1 MENKSCEVFIM
12 RKFKMPSAFTILFL
26 IIFLVAVLTWIVPAG
41 EYQYVDETATTLEPV
56 PGSYQQAESNPQG
69 LWEALSAPIQ
79 GFFDAA
85 DIILFL
91 LVIGGYLG
99 LVTDTGAIGAGIGAI
114 VSRFKGR
121 ETLMI
126 PILMSVFAL
135 GGTVFG
141 MWEETIAFY
150 IIILPV
156 FIAAGFDSITGFAV
170 IALGAG
176 IGCLGSTVNPFA
188 TGIASGFAGISI
200 GEGIILRII
209 LLIVGLVIA
218 IWYVMSYARKVKMD
232 PSKSLVYRLKEE
244 NEAHFLAQSG
254 RVDSNG
260 SRLQSDRVEV
270 DAADPEQSGLLSDAF
285 DSQGHGAEAEHLHT
299 VTAHAETLSIT
310 GRQKAI
316 LWVFA
321 LSFVIMVLGV
331 IPWADKFGI
340 TVFEEINMW
349 FRQLPVIGTVL
360 GEITPLGE
368 WWFGD
373 ITVWFL
379 ITSFICGLIWR
390 WEEMKFVALFLD
402 GAKDM
407 LGVALIIGI
416 TRGIS
421 VIMNDGGLTATLL
434 NFGEETLQS
443 LGPVA
448 FADISTAFFAGM
460 SLLIPST
467 SGLAAL
473 TMPIMAPVA
482 DFAGV
487 ARDIV
492 ITAFQ
497 VGSGIVNFITPTSGV
512 LMGAL
517 ALARVPYGTYLK
529 WVWKFVAI
537 ISVVCLVILSLAVIL

>member
-1 MENKSCEVFIM
+1 MK
-12 RKFKMPSAFTILFL
+12 KFKMPSAFTILFL
-26 IIFLVAVLTWIVPAG
+26 IIFLVAILTWIVPAG
-41 EYQYVDETATTLEPV
+41 EYQYVDETAATLEPI
-56 PGSYQQAESNPQG
+56 PGTYQQTESNPQG
-69 LWEALSAPIQ
+69 LWEALAAPIQ
-79 GFFDAA
+79 GFFDAS

-114 VSRFKGR
+114 VNRFKGR

-200 GEGIILRII
+200 GEGIVLRLI
-209 LLIVGLVIA
+209 LLIVCLLIA
-218 IWYVMSYARKVKMD
+218 IWYVMSYAKKVKLD
-232 PSKSLVYRLKEE
+232 PSKSLIYRLKED
-244 NEAHFLAQSG
+244 NEKHFLAESG
-254 RVDSNG
+254 EGVG
-260 SRLQSDRVEV
+260 PL
-270 DAADPEQSGLLSDAF
+270 
-285 DSQGHGAEAEHLHT
+285 
-299 VTAHAETLSIT
+299 T
-310 GRQKAI
+310 GKQKAI

-321 LSFVIMVLGV
+321 LSFIVMVLGV

-340 TVFEEINMW
+340 TIFEDFNSMLTGIP
-349 FRQLPVIGTVL
+349 FIGTLL
-360 GEITPLGE
+360 GNVTPLGE

-379 ITSFICGLIWR
+379 ISSFICWIIWR

-402 GAKDM
+402 GAKDL

-421 VIMNDGGLTATLL
+421 VVMNDGGLTATLL
-434 NFGEETLQS
+434 NFGEESLQA

-448 FADISTAFFAGM
+448 FADLSTAFFAGL
-460 SLLIPST
+460 SFLVPST

-473 TMPIMAPVA
+473 SMPIMAPIA

-497 VGSGIVNFITPTSGV
+497 VGSGLVNFITPTSGV

-529 WVWKFVAI
+529 WVWKFIAI
-537 ISVVCLVILSLAVIL
+537 IAVVSVVVLSIAVVI

>member
-1 MENKSCEVFIM
+1 M
-12 RKFKMPSAFTILFL
+12 RKFKMPSAFTILFI
-26 IIFLVAVLTWIVPAG
+26 IIFLVAILTWIVPAG
-41 EYQYVDETATTLEPV
+41 TYEYIEGSGGTLEPV
-56 PGSYQQAESNPQG
+56 PGTYQPAEASPQG

-79 GFFDAA
+79 GFFDAS

-91 LVIGGYLG
+91 LVIGGFLG
-99 LVTDTGAIGAGIGAI
+99 IVTDTGAIGAGVGAI
-114 VSRFKGR
+114 VEKFKGR

-141 MWEETIAFY
+141 MWEETLAFY

-156 FIAAGFDSITGFAV
+156 FIAAGFDAITGFAV

-200 GEGIILRII
+200 GEGIILRLI
-209 LLIVGLVIA
+209 LFAAGLGIA
-218 IWYVMSYARKVKMD
+218 IWYVMSYAAKVKAD
-232 PSKSLVYRLKEE
+232 PSRSLVYRLKED
-244 NEAHFLAQSG
+244 NEKHFLSE
-254 RVDSNG
+254 SET
-260 SRLQSDRVEV
+260 S
-270 DAADPEQSGLLSDAF
+270 
-285 DSQGHGAEAEHLHT
+285 AEG
-299 VTAHAETLSIT
+299 IT
-310 GRQKAI
+310 GKQKAI
-316 LWVFA
+316 LWVFGI
-321 LSFVIMVLGV
+321 SFAVMVLGV

-340 TVFEEINMW
+340 TVFEDMNEAV
-349 FRQLPVIGTVL
+349 RGLPFIGTLL
-360 GEITPLGE
+360 GDITPLGS

-379 ITSFICGLIWR
+379 ISSVVCWIIWG
-390 WEEMKFVALFLD
+390 WEELKFIALFLD
-402 GAKDM
+402 GAKDL

-421 VIMNDGGLTATLL
+421 VVMNDGGLTATLL
-434 NFGEETLQS
+434 NFGEETLQA

-448 FADISTAFFAGM
+448 FTDLSAVFFAGL

-473 TMPIMAPVA
+473 SMPVMAPIA

-487 ARDIV
+487 GRDLV

-497 VGSGIVNFITPTSGV
+497 VGSGLVNFITPTSGV

-517 ALARVPYGTYLK
+517 ALARVPFGVYIR
-529 WVWKFVAI
+529 WVWKFILI
-537 ISVVCLVILSLAVIL
+537 IAVVCLGALSIAAVL

>member
-1 MENKSCEVFIM
+1 MK
-12 RKFKMPSAFTILFL
+12 KFKMPSAFTILFL
-26 IIFLVAVLTWIVPAG
+26 IIILVAILTWFIPAG
-41 EYQYVDETATTLEPV
+41 EYQYVDEMAATLEPI
-56 PGSYQQAESNPQG
+56 PGTYQQTVSNPQG
-69 LWEALSAPIQ
+69 IWEVLSAPIQ
-79 GFFDAA
+79 GFFDAS

-91 LVIGGYLG
+91 LVIGGYLA
-99 LVTDTGAIGAGIGAI
+99 LVTDTGAIDAGIGAI
-114 VSRFKGR
+114 VRKFKDR

-156 FIAAGFDSITGFAV
+156 FIAAGFDAITGFAV

-200 GEGIILRII
+200 GEGIILRLI
-209 LLIVGLVIA
+209 LLVVGLIIA
-218 IWYVMSYARKVKMD
+218 IWYVMSYAAKVKAD
-232 PSKSLVYRLKEE
+232 PSKSYVYRLKAEHEE
-244 NEAHFLAQSG
+244 HFLGQSM
-254 RVDSNG
+254 DDTSEQ
-260 SRLQSDRVEV
+260 LQNSLEKL
-270 DAADPEQSGLLSDAF
+270 DAS
-285 DSQGHGAEAEHLHT
+285 
-299 VTAHAETLSIT
+299 T
-310 GRQKAI
+310 GVPAPLDTRQKAI

-321 LSFVIMVLGV
+321 LSFFVMVLGV
-331 IPWADKFGI
+331 IPWAEKFGI
-340 TVFEEINMW
+340 TIFADVNNLVKN
-349 FRQLPVIGTVL
+349 LPVVGTIL
-360 GEITPLGE
+360 GNITPLGE

-379 ITSFICGLIWR
+379 IMSFVCGLIWR

-473 TMPIMAPVA
+473 TMPVMAPIA

-497 VGSGIVNFITPTSGV
+497 IGSGLVNFITPTSGV

-517 ALARVPYGTYLK
+517 ALARVPYGAYLK

-537 ISVVCLVILSLAVIL
+537 IAVVCLVILSVAVIL

>member
-1 MENKSCEVFIM
+1 MK
-12 RKFKMPSAFTILFL
+12 KFKMPSAFSILFL
-26 IIFLVAVLTWIVPAG
+26 IIILVAVLTWIVPAG
-41 EYQYVDETATTLEPV
+41 EYQYVDETAATLEPI
-56 PGSYQQAESNPQG
+56 PGSYQQTESNPQG

-79 GFFDAA
+79 GFFDAS

-91 LVIGGYLG
+91 LVIGGYLA

-114 VSRFKGR
+114 VNRFKGR

-150 IIILPV
+150 VIILPV

-200 GEGIILRII
+200 GEGIVLRLI
-209 LLIVGLVIA
+209 LLITGLIIA
-218 IWYVMSYARKVKMD
+218 IWYVMSYAAKVKMD
-232 PSKSLVYRLKEE
+232 PSKSLVYRLKED
-244 NEAHFLAQSG
+244 NEKHFLAQSG
-254 RVDSNG
+254 E
-260 SRLQSDRVEV
+260 EV
-270 DAADPEQSGLLSDAF
+270 G
-285 DSQGHGAEAEHLHT
+285 
-299 VTAHAETLSIT
+299 VMTA
-310 GRQKAI
+310 RQKAI

-321 LSFVIMVLGV
+321 LSFLVMVLGV

-340 TVFEEINMW
+340 TIFEDINTW
-349 FRQLPVIGTVL
+349 FKSLPVIGTVL
-360 GEITPLGE
+360 GNVTPLGE

-379 ITSFICGLIWR
+379 ISSFICGIIWR

-416 TRGIS
+416 TRGVS

-473 TMPIMAPVA
+473 SMPVMAPIA

-497 VGSGIVNFITPTSGV
+497 VGSGLVNFITPTSGV

-517 ALARVPYGTYLK
+517 ALARVPYGAYLK
-529 WVWKFVAI
+529 WVWKFIAI
-537 ISVVCLVILSLAVIL
+537 ITVVCLVIISGAVLLR

>member
-1 MENKSCEVFIM
+1 MK
-12 RKFKMPSAFTILFL
+12 KFKMPSAFTILFL
-26 IIFLVAVLTWIVPAG
+26 IIFLVAILTWFVPAG
-41 EYQYVDETATTLEPV
+41 EYQYVDETASTLEPI
-56 PGSYQQAESNPQG
+56 PGTYQQTESNPQG
-69 LWEALSAPIQ
+69 LWEALSAPIK
-79 GFFDAA
+79 GFFDAS

-114 VSRFKGR
+114 VNRFKGR

-200 GEGIILRII
+200 GEGIALRVII
-209 LLIVGLVIA
+209 LLTGLVIA
-218 IWYVMSYARKVKMD
+218 IWYVMSYAKKVKAD
-232 PSKSLVYRLKEE
+232 PSKSLVYRLKED
-244 NEAHFLAQSG
+244 NEKHFLAESG
-254 RVDSNG
+254 E
-260 SRLQSDRVEV
+260 EV
-270 DAADPEQSGLLSDAF
+270 GPL
-285 DSQGHGAEAEHLHT
+285 
-299 VTAHAETLSIT
+299 T
-310 GRQKAI
+310 GKQKAI
-316 LWVFA
+316 LWVFG
-321 LSFVIMVLGV
+321 LSFLVMVLGV

-340 TVFEEINMW
+340 TIFEDFNNMLTGIPL
-349 FRQLPVIGTVL
+349 FGTLL
-360 GEITPLGE
+360 GNITPLGS

-379 ITSFICGLIWR
+379 ISSFICWIIWR

-402 GAKDM
+402 GAKDL

-421 VIMNDGGLTATLL
+421 VVMNDGGLTATLL
-434 NFGEETLQS
+434 NLGEESLQA

-448 FADISTAFFAGM
+448 FADLSTVFFAGL
-460 SLLIPST
+460 SFLVPST

-473 TMPIMAPVA
+473 SMPIMAPIA

-487 ARDIV
+487 TRDIV

-497 VGSGIVNFITPTSGV
+497 VGSGLVNFITPTSGV

-537 ISVVCLVILSLAVIL
+537 IAIVCVVVLSIAVII

>member
-1 MENKSCEVFIM
+1 
-12 RKFKMPSAFTILFL
+12 MPSAFTILFL
-26 IIFLVAVLTWIVPAG
+26 IIFLVAILTWLVPAG
-41 EYQYVDETATTLEPV
+41 EYQYVDQTAATLEPV
-56 PGSYQQAESNPQG
+56 PGTYQQTESNPQG

-79 GFFDAA
+79 GFFDAS

-200 GEGIILRII
+200 GEGIVLRII

-218 IWYVMSYARKVKMD
+218 IWYVMSYARKIKTD
-232 PSKSLVYRLKEE
+232 PSKSQVYRLKEE
-244 NEAHFLAQSG
+244 NEAHFLAQS
-254 RVDSNG
+254 D
-260 SRLQSDRVEV
+260 
-270 DAADPEQSGLLSDAF
+270 
-285 DSQGHGAEAEHLHT
+285 GAEVGPLN
-299 VTAHAETLSIT
+299 
-310 GRQKAI
+310 GKQKAI

-321 LSFVIMVLGV
+321 LSFLIMVLGV

-340 TVFEEINMW
+340 TIFEDINTW
-349 FRQLPVIGTVL
+349 FRELPVIGTVL
-360 GEITPLGE
+360 GKVTPLGE

-379 ITSFICGLIWR
+379 ISSFICWIIWR
-390 WEEMKFVALFLD
+390 WEEMKFVALFID

-416 TRGIS
+416 TRGVS

-448 FADISTAFFAGM
+448 FADISAAFFAAM

-473 TMPIMAPVA
+473 SMPIMAPVA

-517 ALARVPYGTYLK
+517 ALARVPYGAYLK
-529 WVWKFVAI
+529 WVWKFVVVI
-537 ISVVCLVILSLAVIL
+537 TVVCLVILSVAVLLQ

>member
-1 MENKSCEVFIM
+1 
-12 RKFKMPSAFTILFL
+12 MPSAFTILFL
-26 IIFLVAVLTWIVPAG
+26 IIFLVAILTWFVPAG
-41 EYQYVDETATTLEPV
+41 EYQYVDETAATLEPI
-56 PGSYQQAESNPQG
+56 PGTYQQTESNPQG

-79 GFFDAA
+79 GFFDAS

-114 VSRFKGR
+114 VTRFKGR

-150 IIILPV
+150 IVILPV

-200 GEGIILRII
+200 GEGIVLRVI
-209 LLIVGLVIA
+209 LLIVGLIFA

-232 PSKSLVYRLKEE
+232 PAKSLVYRLKAE
-244 NEAHFLAQSG
+244 NEEHFLAQSSKA
-254 RVDSNG
+254 V
-260 SRLQSDRVEV
+260 
-270 DAADPEQSGLLSDAF
+270 QSGDENVQAVMSE
-285 DSQGHGAEAEHLHT
+285 SAEVGPLNT
-299 VTAHAETLSIT
+299 K
-310 GRQKAI
+310 QKAI
-316 LWVFA
+316 LWIFA
-321 LSFVIMVLGV
+321 LSFLIMVLGV

-340 TVFEEINMW
+340 TIFEDINAW
-349 FRQLPVIGTVL
+349 FRNLPVIGTLL
-360 GEITPLGE
+360 GSITPLGE

-379 ITSFICGLIWR
+379 ISSFICGLIWK

-448 FADISTAFFAGM
+448 FADISTAFFAAM

-473 TMPIMAPVA
+473 SMPVMAPIA

-517 ALARVPYGTYLK
+517 ALARVPYGAYLK
-529 WVWKFVAI
+529 WVWKFIVI
-537 ISVVCLVILSLAVIL
+537 IAAVCIVILSAAVIF

>member
-1 MENKSCEVFIM
+1 MK
-12 RKFKMPSAFTILFL
+12 KFKMPSAFTILFI
-26 IIFLVAVLTWIVPAG
+26 IIFLVAILTWIVPAG
-41 EYQYVDETATTLEPV
+41 EYQYVDDTAATLEPI
-56 PGSYQQAESNPQG
+56 PGTYQQTESNPQG
-69 LWEALSAPIQ
+69 LWEALSAPIK
-79 GFFDAA
+79 GFFDAS

-114 VSRFKGR
+114 VDRFKGR

-200 GEGIILRII
+200 GEGIILRVI
-209 LLIVGLVIA
+209 LLVVGLLIA
-218 IWYVMSYARKVKMD
+218 IWYVMSYAKKVKAD
-232 PSKSLVYRLKEE
+232 PSKSLIYRLKED
-244 NEAHFLAQSG
+244 NEKHFLAESG
-254 RVDSNG
+254 E
-260 SRLQSDRVEV
+260 EV
-270 DAADPEQSGLLSDAF
+270 GPL
-285 DSQGHGAEAEHLHT
+285 
-299 VTAHAETLSIT
+299 T
-310 GRQKAI
+310 GKQKAI
-316 LWVFA
+316 LWVFG
-321 LSFVIMVLGV
+321 LSFLVMVLGV

-340 TVFEEINMW
+340 TIFEDLNNMVAGIP
-349 FRQLPVIGTVL
+349 FVGTLL
-360 GEITPLGE
+360 GNITPLGS

-379 ITSFICGLIWR
+379 ISSIICWLIWR

-402 GAKDM
+402 GAKDL

-421 VIMNDGGLTATLL
+421 VVMNDGGLTATLL
-434 NFGEETLQS
+434 NLGEESLQT

-448 FADISTAFFAGM
+448 FADLSTVFFAGL
-460 SLLIPST
+460 SFLVPST

-473 TMPIMAPVA
+473 SMPIMAPIA

-497 VGSGIVNFITPTSGV
+497 VGSGLVNFITPTSGV

-537 ISVVCLVILSLAVIL
+537 IAIVSVVVLSIAVVI

>member
-1 MENKSCEVFIM
+1 MK
-12 RKFKMPSAFTILFL
+12 KFKMPSAFTILFL
-26 IIFLVAVLTWIVPAG
+26 IIFLVAILTWFVPAG
-41 EYQYVDETATTLEPV
+41 EYQYVDDTAATLEPV
-56 PGSYQQAESNPQG
+56 PGTYQRIESNPQG

-79 GFFDAA
+79 GFFDAS

-114 VSRFKGR
+114 VNRFKGR

-176 IGCLGSTVNPFA
+176 VGCLGSTVNPFA

-200 GEGIILRII
+200 GEGILLRVI
-209 LLIVGLVIA
+209 LLLVGLVIA
-218 IWYVMSYARKVKMD
+218 IWYVMSYARKVKAD
-232 PSKSLVYRLKEE
+232 PSKSLVYRLKED
-244 NEAHFLAQSG
+244 NEEHFLAQS
-254 RVDSNG
+254 SE
-260 SRLQSDRVEV
+260 EV
-270 DAADPEQSGLLSDAF
+270 GPLN
-285 DSQGHGAEAEHLHT
+285 
-299 VTAHAETLSIT
+299 

-316 LWVFA
+316 LWVFG
-321 LSFVIMVLGV
+321 LSFLVMVLGV

-340 TVFEEINMW
+340 TIFEDLNDMLTGIP
-349 FRQLPVIGTVL
+349 FIGTLL
-360 GEITPLGE
+360 GNVTPLGE

-379 ITSFICGLIWR
+379 ISSFICWIIWR
-390 WEEMKFVALFLD
+390 WEEMEFVALFLD
-402 GAKDM
+402 GAKDL
-407 LGVALIIGI
+407 LGVALIIGV

-421 VIMNDGGLTATLL
+421 VVMNDGGLTATLL
-434 NFGEETLQS
+434 NFGEESLQA

-448 FADISTAFFAGM
+448 FADLSTVFFAGL
-460 SLLIPST
+460 SFLVPST

-473 TMPIMAPVA
+473 SMPIMAPIA

-492 ITAFQ
+492 ITSFQ
-497 VGSGIVNFITPTSGV
+497 VGSGLINFITPTSGV

-537 ISVVCLVILSLAVIL
+537 ITVVNLVIISGAVLLS

>member
-1 MENKSCEVFIM
+1 MK
-12 RKFKMPSAFTILFL
+12 KFKMPSAFTILFI
-26 IIFLVAVLTWIVPAG
+26 IIFLVAILTLFIPAG
-41 EYQYVDETATTLEPV
+41 TYQYVDETASTLEPI
-56 PGSYQQAESNPQG
+56 PGTYQQTESNPQG

-79 GFFDAA
+79 GFFDAS

-114 VSRFKGR
+114 VDKFKGR

-156 FIAAGFDSITGFAV
+156 FIAAGFDAITGFAV

-176 IGCLGSTVNPFA
+176 IGCLASTVNPFA

-200 GEGIILRII
+200 GEGIVLR
-209 LLIVGLVIA
+209 LLLLVVGLLIA
-218 IWYVMSYARKVKMD
+218 IWYVMSYAKKVKSD
-232 PSKSLVYRLKEE
+232 PTRSLVYRLKED
-244 NEAHFLAQSG
+244 NEKHFLAQSSG
-254 RVDSNG
+254 
-260 SRLQSDRVEV
+260 EV
-270 DAADPEQSGLLSDAF
+270 GPLDN
-285 DSQGHGAEAEHLHT
+285 
-299 VTAHAETLSIT
+299 
-310 GRQKAI
+310 RQKAI

-321 LSFVIMVLGV
+321 LSFVVMVLGV

-340 TVFEEINMW
+340 TIFEDFNNW
-349 FRQLPVIGTVL
+349 LRALPVVGTFL
-360 GEITPLGE
+360 GNITPLGS

-379 ITSFICGLIWR
+379 ISSLICWAIWR

-402 GAKDM
+402 GAKDL

-421 VIMNDGGLTATLL
+421 VVMNDGGLTATLL
-434 NFGEETLQS
+434 NFGEESLQA

-448 FADISTAFFAGM
+448 FTDLSTVFFAGL
-460 SLLIPST
+460 SFLVPST

-473 TMPIMAPVA
+473 SMPVMAPIA

-487 ARDIV
+487 GRDLV

-497 VGSGIVNFITPTSGV
+497 IGSGLVNFITPTSGV

-529 WVWKFVAI
+529 WVWKFVVI
-537 ISVVCLVILSLAVIL
+537 IAVVCLVMLSAAVIFGI

>member
-1 MENKSCEVFIM
+1 
-12 RKFKMPSAFTILFL
+12 MPSAFTILFL
-26 IIFLVAVLTWIVPAG
+26 IIFLVAILTWFVPAG
-41 EYQYVDETATTLEPV
+41 EYQYVDETAATLEPI
-56 PGSYQQAESNPQG
+56 PGTYQQTESNPQG

-79 GFFDAA
+79 GFFDAS

-99 LVTDTGAIGAGIGAI
+99 LVTDTGAIGAGIGA
-114 VSRFKGR
+114 VVNKFKGR

-200 GEGIILRII
+200 GEGIILRMI
-209 LLIVGLVIA
+209 LLIVGLIIA

-232 PSKSLVYRLKEE
+232 PSKSLVYRLKED

-254 RVDSNG
+254 AEAG
-260 SRLQSDRVEV
+260 
-270 DAADPEQSGLLSDAF
+270 EQSTSDTA
-285 DSQGHGAEAEHLHT
+285 AEAELLT
-299 VTAHAETLSIT
+299 TK
-310 GRQKAI
+310 QKAI
-316 LWVFA
+316 LWIFG
-321 LSFVIMVLGV
+321 LSFLVMVLGV

-340 TVFEEINMW
+340 TIFEDINTW
-349 FRQLPVIGTVL
+349 FRELPVIGTLL
-360 GEITPLGE
+360 GSITPLGE

-379 ITSFICGLIWR
+379 ITSFVCGLIWR

-473 TMPIMAPVA
+473 TMPIMAPIA

-529 WVWKFVAI
+529 WVWKFIVI
-537 ISVVCLVILSLAVIL
+537 ITVVCLVIISGAVLLQ

>member
-1 MENKSCEVFIM
+1 MKK
-12 RKFKMPSAFTILFL
+12 KFKMPSAFTILFL
-26 IIFLVAVLTWIVPAG
+26 IIFLVAILTWIVPAG
-41 EYQYVDETATTLEPV
+41 EYQYVDETAATLEPI
-56 PGSYQQAESNPQG
+56 PGTYQQIDSNPQG

-79 GFFDAA
+79 GFFDAS

-99 LVTDTGAIGAGIGAI
+99 LVTDTGAIAAGIGGI
-114 VSRFKGR
+114 VNRFKGR

-156 FIAAGFDSITGFAV
+156 FIAAGFDAITGFAV

-200 GEGIILRII
+200 GEGIILRLI
-209 LLIVGLVIA
+209 LLAVGLVIA

-232 PSKSLVYRLKEE
+232 PSKSLVYRLKED

-254 RVDSNG
+254 DAVGPLNG
-260 SRLQSDRVEV
+260 K
-270 DAADPEQSGLLSDAF
+270 
-285 DSQGHGAEAEHLHT
+285 
-299 VTAHAETLSIT
+299 
-310 GRQKAI
+310 QKAI

-321 LSFVIMVLGV
+321 LSFIIMVLGV

-340 TVFEEINMW
+340 TIFEDVNNAVKN
-349 FRQLPVIGTVL
+349 LPIIGTLL
-360 GEITPLGE
+360 GNVTPLGE

-379 ITSFICGLIWR
+379 ISSFICGIIWR

-421 VIMNDGGLTATLL
+421 VIMNDGCLTATLL
-434 NFGEETLQS
+434 NFVEETLQS

-448 FADISTAFFAGM
+448 FADLSTGFFAAM

-473 TMPIMAPVA
+473 SMPIMAPIA

-497 VGSGIVNFITPTSGV
+497 IGSGLVNFITPTSGV

-537 ISVVCLVILSLAVIL
+537 IAVVCLVILSVAVIL

>member
-12 RKFKMPSAFTILFL
+12 KKFKMPSAFTILFI
-26 IIFLVAVLTWIVPAG
+26 IIFLVAILTWFVPAG
-41 EYQYVDETATTLEPV
+41 EYKYVDEAASVLEPI
-56 PGSYQQAESNPQG
+56 PGTYERIESNPQG

-79 GFFDAA
+79 GFFDAV

-91 LVIGGYLG
+91 LVIGGFLG
-99 LVTDTGAIGAGIGAI
+99 LVTDTGAIGAGIGAV
-114 VSRFKGR
+114 VSGFRGR

-126 PILMSVFAL
+126 PILMSIFAL

-150 IIILPV
+150 VIIIPV
-156 FIAAGFDSITGFAV
+156 FIAAGFDALTGFAV

-200 GEGIILRII
+200 GEGILLRVV
-209 LLIVGLVIA
+209 LLLAGLGIS
-218 IWYVMSYARKVKMD
+218 IWYVMSYARKVKAD
-232 PSKSLVYRLKEE
+232 PSKSYVYRLKEE
-244 NEAHFLAQSG
+244 NEKHFLAQSMAAG
-254 RVDSNG
+254 DDDSAYTG
-260 SRLQSDRVEV
+260 GKS
-270 DAADPEQSGLLSDAF
+270 
-285 DSQGHGAEAEHLHT
+285 
-299 VTAHAETLSIT
+299 ETIEPMS

-316 LWVFA
+316 LWVFG
-321 LSFVIMVLGV
+321 LSFLIMVLGV

-340 TVFEEINMW
+340 TIFEDFNIW
-349 FRQLPVIGTVL
+349 FKSLPFIGTLFGNV
-360 GEITPLGE
+360 TPLGE

-379 ITSFICGLIWR
+379 IASLICWAIWG
-390 WEEMKFVALFLD
+390 WEEMKFVALFIE
-402 GAKDM
+402 GAKD
-407 LGVALIIGI
+407 LLSVALIIGV

-434 NFGEETLQS
+434 HFGEEALQS
-443 LGPVA
+443 LGAVA
-448 FADISTAFFAGM
+448 FTDLSAAFFAAL
-460 SLLIPST
+460 SFLVPST
-467 SGLAAL
+467 SGMAAL
-473 TMPIMAPVA
+473 AMPVMAPIA
-482 DFAGV
+482 DFVGV
-487 ARDIV
+487 GRDLV

-497 VGSGIVNFITPTSGV
+497 VGSGLVNFITPTSGV

-529 WVWKFVAI
+529 WVWKFIVI
-537 ISVVCLVILSLAVIL
+537 LTIVCLVILSVAALL

>member
-1 MENKSCEVFIM
+1 M

-26 IIFLVAVLTWIVPAG
+26 IIFLVAILTWFVPAG
-41 EYQYVDETATTLEPV
+41 SYQYVDETASTLEPI
-56 PGSYQQAESNPQG
+56 PGTYERIASNPQG

-79 GFFDAA
+79 GFFDAV

-99 LVTDTGAIGAGIGAI
+99 LVTDTGAIGAGIGAV

-126 PILMSVFAL
+126 PILMSIFAL

-156 FIAAGFDSITGFAV
+156 FIAAGFDTITGFAV
-170 IALGAG
+170 ICLGAG

-200 GEGIILRII
+200 GEGIALRII
-209 LLIVGLVIA
+209 ILIVGLIIA
-218 IWYVMSYARKVKMD
+218 IWYVMAYAKKVKAD
-232 PSKSLVYRLKEE
+232 PSCSPVFRLRKE
-244 NEAHFLAQSG
+244 NEEHFLAQSAG
-254 RVDSNG
+254 N
-260 SRLQSDRVEV
+260 
-270 DAADPEQSGLLSDAF
+270 DPEH
-285 DSQGHGAEAEHLHT
+285 HGMEALQPM
-299 VTAHAETLSIT
+299 T

-316 LWVFA
+316 LWVFGI
-321 LSFVIMVLGV
+321 SFLVMVLGV
-331 IPWADKFGI
+331 IPWAEKFGI
-340 TVFEEINMW
+340 TVFEDLCAWLASIP
-349 FRQLPVIGTVL
+349 FVGTLL
-360 GEITPLGE
+360 GNLTPLGS

-379 ITSFICGLIWR
+379 ISSLVCWIIWR
-390 WEEMKFVALFLD
+390 WEEMKFVSLFLD
-402 GAKDM
+402 GAKDL
-407 LGVALIIGI
+407 LGVALIIGV

-421 VIMNDGGLTATLL
+421 VIMNDGGMTATLL
-434 NFGEETLQS
+434 HFGEESLRS
-443 LGPVA
+443 LGEIA
-448 FADISTAFFAGM
+448 FTDLSAVFFAAL
-460 SLLIPST
+460 SFLVPST

-473 TMPIMAPVA
+473 AMPVMAPIA

-487 ARDIV
+487 GRDLV

-497 VGSGIVNFITPTSGV
+497 VGSGLVNFITPTSGV

-517 ALARVPYGTYLK
+517 ALARIPYGTYLK
-529 WVWKFVAI
+529 WVWKFVVI
-537 ISVVCLVILSLAVIL
+537 IAVVCFIILGVAAIL

>member
-1 MENKSCEVFIM
+1 
-12 RKFKMPSAFTILFL
+12 MPSAFSILF
-26 IIFLVAVLTWIVPAG
+26 IIILLVAVLTWFVPAG
-41 EYQYVDETATTLEPV
+41 QYQYVDDTAATLEPV
-56 PGSYQQAESNPQG
+56 PGTYQQIESNPQG
-69 LWEALSAPIQ
+69 IWEALSAPIT

-99 LVTDTGAIGAGIGAI
+99 LVTDTGAIGAGIGTI
-114 VSRFKGR
+114 VNKFKGR

-141 MWEETIAFY
+141 MWEETLAFY

-200 GEGIILRII
+200 GEGIILRLI
-209 LLIVGLVIA
+209 LLAAGLVIA
-218 IWYVMSYARKVKMD
+218 IWYVMSYAKKVKDD
-232 PSKSLVYRLKEE
+232 PAKSLVYRLKED
-244 NEAHFLAQSG
+244 NEKHFLSQSG
-254 RVDSNG
+254 
-260 SRLQSDRVEV
+260 E
-270 DAADPEQSGLLSDAF
+270 ESG
-285 DSQGHGAEAEHLHT
+285 T
-299 VTAHAETLSIT
+299 MNV
-310 GRQKAI
+310 RQKAV

-321 LSFVIMVLGV
+321 ISFAVMILGV

-340 TVFEEINMW
+340 TIFEDLNNMLKG
-349 FRQLPVIGTVL
+349 LPVIGTVL
-360 GEITPLGE
+360 GNITPLGS

-379 ITSFICGLIWR
+379 ISSLICGIIWR

-421 VIMNDGGLTATLL
+421 VVMNDGGLTATLL
-434 NFGEETLQS
+434 HWGEESLQS

-448 FADISTAFFAGM
+448 FADISTAFFAGL
-460 SLLIPST
+460 SFLIPST

-473 TMPIMAPVA
+473 SMPIMAPIA

-487 ARDIV
+487 GRDIV

-497 VGSGIVNFITPTSGV
+497 IGSGLVNFITPTSGV
-512 LMGAL
+512 IMGAL
-517 ALARVPYGTYLK
+517 ALARVPYGIYLK
-529 WVWKFVAI
+529 WVWKFVVI
-537 ISVVCLVILSLAVIL
+537 IAAVSVAILSAAVIL

>member
-1 MENKSCEVFIM
+1 MKK
-12 RKFKMPSAFTILFL
+12 KFKMPSAFTILFL
-26 IIFLVAVLTWIVPAG
+26 IIFLVAILTWIVPAG
-41 EYQYVDETATTLEPV
+41 EYQYVDETAATLEPI
-56 PGSYQQAESNPQG
+56 PGTYQQIDSNPQG

-79 GFFDAA
+79 GFFDAS

-99 LVTDTGAIGAGIGAI
+99 LVTDTGAIAAGIGGI
-114 VSRFKGR
+114 VNRFKGR

-156 FIAAGFDSITGFAV
+156 FIAAGFDAITGFAV

-200 GEGIILRII
+200 GEGIILRLI
-209 LLIVGLVIA
+209 LLAVGLVIA

-232 PSKSLVYRLKEE
+232 PSKSLVYRLKED

-254 RVDSNG
+254 
-260 SRLQSDRVEV
+260 
-270 DAADPEQSGLLSDAF
+270 DAAGPLNGK
-285 DSQGHGAEAEHLHT
+285 
-299 VTAHAETLSIT
+299 
-310 GRQKAI
+310 QKAI

-321 LSFVIMVLGV
+321 LSFIVMVLGV
-331 IPWADKFGI
+331 IPWAEKFGI
-340 TVFEEINMW
+340 TIFEDINNAVKN
-349 FRQLPVIGTVL
+349 LPIIGTLL
-360 GEITPLGE
+360 GNVTPLGE

-379 ITSFICGLIWR
+379 ISSFICGIIWR

-448 FADISTAFFAGM
+448 FADISTGFFAAM

-473 TMPIMAPVA
+473 SMPIMAPIA

-497 VGSGIVNFITPTSGV
+497 VGSGLVNFITPTSGV

-537 ISVVCLVILSLAVIL
+537 IAVVCLVILSVAVIL